1 MEDNLMTLTTEE
13 RNPRTMDM
21 SHMEA
26 GEIAA
31 VMNEEDYQIGRAHV

>member
-1 MEDNLMTLTTEE
+1 MEDNLMTLTTDE

-31 VMNEEDYQIGRAHV
+31 VMNEEDIAVRLQ